1 MTGVTEIIVGTEI
14 ERKFLVKG
22 NAWRS
27 LAPGKRYR
35 QGYLS
40 TVKERTVRVRTAGDK
55 GFVTIK
61 GITTGATRS
70 EYEYEIPLADANEIL
85 DQLCERPLIEK
96 VRYRIPA
103 EGGLFWEVDEFFPDN
118 AGLVTAEVELK
129 NENQTFAVP
138 DWVGEEVTGDP
149 RYFNANLIA
158 HPFSRW

>member
-1 MTGVTEIIVGTEI
+1 VGTEI

-22 NAWRS
+22 NAWRT

-40 TVKERTVRVRTAGDK
+40 TVKERTVRARTAGDK
-55 GFVTIK
+55 GFITIK
-61 GITTGATRS
+61 GITKGATRA

-85 DQLCERPLIEK
+85 DRLCERPLIDK
-96 VRYRIPA
+96 TRYRIPA
-103 EGGLFWEVDEFFPDN
+103 GGALFWEVDEFFADN

-129 NENQTFAVP
+129 DENQTVAIP
-138 DWVGEEVTGDP
+138 EWVGQEVTGDP